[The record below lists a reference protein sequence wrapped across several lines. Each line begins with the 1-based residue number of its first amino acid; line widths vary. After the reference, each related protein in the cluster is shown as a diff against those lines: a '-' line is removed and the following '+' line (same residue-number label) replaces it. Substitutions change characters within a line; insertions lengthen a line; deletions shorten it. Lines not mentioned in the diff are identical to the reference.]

1 MASDDGRDRGGLSS
15 GARLGLVV
23 GAIAVLLAA
32 FLIARSGGDDNDSG
46 DSGTQATT
54 TQTGT
59 NADSQTTPDHSGR
72 GQESG
77 TKTQTQTQPQTEPIR
92 TIRVKGG
99 QPVGGVKTLTY
110 RNGDRIRLRV
120 VSDADDEVH
129 VHGFDIE
136 KPVTPS
142 APARFDFK
150 ADIEGRFDVE
160 LHSSDTQIAL
170 LQVEPKS

>member
-1 MASDDGRDRGGLSS
+1 MASDDGRDGGGLSS

-23 GAIAVLLAA
+23 GAVAVLVAA
-32 FLIARSGGDDNDSG
+32 FLIARGGGDDNGSG

-54 TQTGT
+54 TQ
-59 NADSQTTPDHSGR
+59 
-72 GQESG
+72 SG
-77 TKTQTQTQPQTEPIR
+77 TSTDSRTTTDDSGSGEGSKTQTQTQPPEVPVR
-92 TIRVKGG
+92 TIRVQGG
-99 QPVGGVKTLTY
+99 QAVGGVKTLTY
-110 RNGDRIRLRV
+110 HNGDRVRLRV
-120 VSDADDEVH
+120 TSDADDEVH

-142 APARFDFK
+142 APASFDFK

-170 LQVEPKS
+170 LQVEPK